1 MASYTY
7 NPATGQWTKNT
18 TTETS
23 SSQENTEQKNVAET
37 ASQQPSNASGN
48 LSATSTDKNTSSGA
62 EEKNNNTIEVNTLEG
77 TLNFIVTKETIRL
90 KAGDTV
96 TLTGLGIN
104 LSGNYFV
111 KSITRQFSTSGYA
124 HSAVLIKTDFGKS
137 LKTTTKALS
146 ALNQTTIEPKKE
158 TQTAVGTPSENTRTY
173 TVLSSD
179 TLWSIAVKF
188 YGSGKEYTKIY
199 EANKDKIKNP
209 NIIQPG
215 WVITIP

>member
-18 TTETS
+18 TTETP
-23 SSQENTEQKNVAET
+23 SSQENTEQKDVAET

-111 KSITRQFSTSGYA
+111 KSITRQFSTSGYT

-137 LKTTTKALS
+137 LKTTT
-146 ALNQTTIEPKKE
+146 KE

>member
-18 TTETS
+18 TTETP
-23 SSQENTEQKNVAET
+23 SSQENTEQKDVAET

-111 KSITRQFSTSGYA
+111 KSITRQFSTSGYT

-173 TVLSSD
+173 TILSSD

>member
-18 TTETS
+18 TTETTT
-23 SSQENTEQKNVAET
+23 QGNEQKNVSET
-37 ASQQPSNASGN
+37 ATQQPSNTSGN
-48 LSATSTDKNTSSGA
+48 LTATSTDKNTSSGA
-62 EEKNNNTIEVNTLEG
+62 EEKGNNSIEVNTLEG

-96 TLTGLGIN
+96 TLVGLGIN

-111 KSITRQFSTSGYA
+111 KSITRQFSTSGYS

-137 LKTTTKALS
+137 LKTATKALS

-158 TQTAVGTPSENTRTY
+158 TQTATGTPSANTRTY
-173 TVLSSD
+173 TILQND

-199 EANKDKIKNP
+199 EANRDKIKNP
-209 NIIQPG
+209 NVIQPG
-215 WVITIP
+215 WVIVIP